1 MNTLTIGGLASA
13 VGVGVETVRY
23 YQRQGLLREPPRG
36 YGAIR
41 RYQAADVERLRFIR
55 AAQELGFSLREIAEL
70 LSLAKGGGCRA
81 VERLARAKLDIVQER
96 IAGLKRI
103 EHTLLRLVRQ
113 CETTRGKLSC
123 PIIESLHTHAAEQR
137 VKQET
142 NPD

>member
-1 MNTLTIGGLASA
+1 MRTLTIGGLAKA
-13 VGVGVETVRY
+13 AGVSVETVRY
-23 YQRQGLLREPPRG
+23 YQRRGLLREPPRS

-41 RYQAADVERLRFIR
+41 RYQGADLECLRFIR
-55 AAQELGFSLREIAEL
+55 AAQQLGFNLREIAEL
-70 LSLAKGGGCRA
+70 LGLEKGGGCRA
-81 VERLARAKLDIVQER
+81 VERLAQAKLDLVQDR

-103 EHTLLRLVRQ
+103 EHALLKLLRQ
-113 CETTRGKLSC
+113 CETTHGKLSC

>member
-1 MNTLTIGGLASA
+1 MSALTIGGLAKAAS
-13 VGVGVETVRY
+13 VGVETVRY
-23 YQRQGLLREPPRG
+23 YQRQGLLREPARG

-70 LSLAKGGGCRA
+70 LSLTKVGGCRA

-103 EHTLLRLVRQ
+103 ERALLKLLRQ
-113 CETTRGKLSC
+113 CETTHGKLSC